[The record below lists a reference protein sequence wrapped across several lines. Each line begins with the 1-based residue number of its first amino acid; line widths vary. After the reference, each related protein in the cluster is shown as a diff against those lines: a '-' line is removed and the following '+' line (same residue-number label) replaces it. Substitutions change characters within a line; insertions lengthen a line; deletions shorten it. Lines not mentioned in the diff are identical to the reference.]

1 MDIPYY
7 YEVYKQP
14 HHHCGPHHHCHHD
27 SLSYVRDM
35 SKTIDI
41 LDPFGVVQYVV
52 QLSSMALPDAIG
64 YKTIVTKVYD
74 PEHTS
79 AFLEIPDADQWQTDY
94 LSAMHDF
101 HVCVERYSSLVK
113 AENKDFRDID
123 IYKERIDYVETRPE
137 CCQFCRWSI
146 SCFEDSCSKPN
157 STCKST
163 TLVCTNPENQKQF
176 KYLDDLD
183 ELDPHCH
190 HHRKPSAWNHLPWQ
204 EKEPIPPPP
213 NHMMPIYPRVDPFGK
228 CINFTPEN
236 PKHQ

>member
-14 HHHCGPHHHCHHD
+14 HNHCGPHHHCHHD

-79 AFLEIPDADQWQTDY
+79 AFLEIPDADKWQTDY
-94 LSAMHDF
+94 LSAM
-101 HVCVERYSSLVK
+101 
-113 AENKDFRDID
+113 
-123 IYKERIDYVETRPE
+123 
-137 CCQFCRWSI
+137 Q
-146 SCFEDSCSKPN
+146 
-157 STCKST
+157 
-163 TLVCTNPENQKQF
+163 
-176 KYLDDLD
+176 
-183 ELDPHCH
+183 
-190 HHRKPSAWNHLPWQ
+190 
-204 EKEPIPPPP
+204 
-213 NHMMPIYPRVDPFGK
+213 
-228 CINFTPEN
+228 
-236 PKHQ
+236 